1 MPTCIIEMTRQKEL
15 RQEAE
20 GRLAAGTARS
30 TVGRAAGTEALKM
43 LHALATSPAT
53 AGDALK
59 FFHELQVHQVEL
71 DLQQDELARSQKELN
86 ETLDRY
92 VELYD
97 LAPVGLLTVDRDGK
111 IIESNPRCAE
121 LLGVDPMTLGGRRV
135 ESFMTEESRP
145 ALVAWLRRLT
155 DGDGSREACRLQT
168 DGAGAASRHLQLVA
182 RARPDGQ
189 SCLLALIDP
198 SEGIL

>member
-1 MPTCIIEMTRQKEL
+1 MSTRINEMDRQKEL

-20 GRLAAGTARS
+20 GRLTAGTARS
-30 TVGRAAGTEALKM
+30 TVGRAAGTEALK
-43 LHALATSPAT
+43 LLQALATSPAT

-71 DLQQDELARSQKELN
+71 DLQQEELERSRKELN

-92 VELYD
+92 VESYD
-97 LAPVGLLTVDRDGK
+97 LAPVGLLTVDRSGK
-111 IIESNPRCAE
+111 IMESNLRCAE
-121 LLGVDPMTLGGRRV
+121 LLGVDPTTLGGRRI
-135 ESFMTEESRP
+135 ESFVTEESRP
-145 ALVAWLRRLT
+145 ALVAVLARLT
-155 DGDGSREACRLQT
+155 DGGGSRGACRAQT
-168 DGAGAASRHLQLVA
+168 DGGSAASRHLQLVA
-182 RARPDGQ
+182 RAHPDGQ